1 MARDMLDETKVWL
14 KYFYNNGQW
23 EEEPNFKI
31 NGRDPEPELIEFL
44 RGFFMFIMESNFVSE
59 NTKIWLTSH
68 ESTVK
73 AAVSNY
79 NNQVLEIDRVKEN
92 TVAANIQYD
101 KNKVKKFFDPDILYK
116 LMNYPEK
123 YMEEVQLT
131 LDKLSRIYM
140 DDKGYNRA
148 MVIKLPKDKLCKT
161 IDDYSWAM
169 LTEMLSRYSKKRKEL
184 IESGNDKE
192 FNADMIGYYNYLI
205 SSKRLNKEEKE
216 RLNEIKRILGIS

>member
-73 AAVSNY
+73 AAVNNY
-79 NNQVLEIDRVKEN
+79 NNQVLEVDRVKEN

-101 KNKVKKFFDPDILYK
+101 KNKVKKFFDQDILYK

-131 LDKLSRIYM
+131 LDK
-140 DDKGYNRA
+140 
-148 MVIKLPKDKLCKT
+148 
-161 IDDYSWAM
+161 
-169 LTEMLSRYSKKRKEL
+169 
-184 IESGNDKE
+184 
-192 FNADMIGYYNYLI
+192 
-205 SSKRLNKEEKE
+205 
-216 RLNEIKRILGIS
+216 